1 MKRTDYQLPRWA
13 AGLVLAALP
22 MIGLASAPAS
32 LADDFDCIAS
42 ISLDCMMND
51 DDSFSGGSGFSGG
64 GGFQPGDLVLPATGG
79 PPQVAVAP
87 APAGGPVVTAGG
99 DVVIPGAPPIG

>member
-1 MKRTDYQLPRWA
+1 METTHCRRRLAA
-13 AGLVLAALP
+13 AGFAFAALP
-22 MIGLASAPAS
+22 IIGVAAAPTS
-32 LADDFDCIAS
+32 LADPCDWDVA
-42 ISLDCMMND
+42 SLDCMMN
-51 DDSFSGGSGFSGG
+51 SGDGFGDFGNS

-87 APAGGPVVTAGG
+87 APDGGPVVTAGG